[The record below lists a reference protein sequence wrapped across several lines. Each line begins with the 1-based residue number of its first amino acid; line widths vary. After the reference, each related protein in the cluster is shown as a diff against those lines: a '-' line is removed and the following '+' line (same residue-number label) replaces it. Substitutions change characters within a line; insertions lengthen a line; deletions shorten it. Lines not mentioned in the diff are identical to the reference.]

1 VFIIKNARI
10 HTITNGEIENG
21 MVVIEGGK
29 ISYVGDENA
38 ALLANRDAHVVDADR
53 KLLTPG
59 LIDAHT
65 HLGIDEEGIGWEGA
79 DFNETSEA
87 VTPHMRAID
96 GINPFEEGF
105 IDAVKSGIT
114 TVQVLPGSANVI
126 GGLTTT
132 IKVKPGQAVDD
143 IVIHEIAGLK
153 IAFGENPKKL
163 HGQKGRAP
171 VTRMGVAALLR
182 EQFTKAI
189 NYERKRKVN
198 PDDVDLRMEALCLA
212 LRREIPVR
220 AHAHRADDILTAI
233 RIAKEFNLDLSVEHT
248 TEGHKIV
255 DQLVR
260 ANVKLTVG
268 PTLSSRSKV
277 ELRELDWNTYHLLAE
292 KGLPFALITDH
303 PVIPI
308 GHILTS
314 AALAVKHGLPVE
326 KAWESITINAAKVL
340 NIEHQV
346 GSIEAG
352 KDADLVL
359 WDDNPITK
367 HGKAVM
373 TIIDGEIIEV

>member
-38 ALLANRDAHVVDADR
+38 VLLANRDAHVVDADR